1 MTMQSNTNR
10 RNFLKLSAGIGTGLA
25 FGIPKISA
33 RGQTEWESED
43 FFKIIKSRRSIR
55 KFKSTPIPKEH
66 IKKILDAARSAP
78 TSGNQQPWKFIVI
91 QNAAKIDELKQECIS
106 QSLSAFKKRK
116 KPDEEEL
123 DAQRK
128 KVEDYFGGLL
138 AAPVHVVVLT
148 DNKSKW
154 PSYNEKDGAL
164 AAGYL
169 ILATRALGYGTVF
182 ITDSISEQ
190 ITKKVCNI
198 PDRYTRICFIPVGVP
213 ESWPESP
220 AKKDL
225 QEFIVHDSF

>member
-1 MTMQSNTNR
+1 MQTKSNR
-10 RNFLKLSAGIGTGLA
+10 RNFLKLSAGIGAGIA
-25 FGIPKISA
+25 FGIPTIGAK
-33 RGQTEWESED
+33 GQTEKVPED
-43 FFKIIKSRRSIR
+43 FFQIIKKRRSVR
-55 KFKSTPIPKEH
+55 KFKSTPIPEEH
-66 IKKILDAARSAP
+66 ITKILDAARSAP
-78 TSGNQQPWKFIVI
+78 TSGNQQPWKFVVI
-91 QNAAKIDELKQECIS
+91 QDPIKIDELKKECIS
-106 QSLSAFKKRK
+106 KSLSAFKKRK
-116 KPDEEEL
+116 ETDEDEL